1 MPHRPGPLKR
11 CVLSGQIPHALT
23 AKDCAP
29 NDPISCQRFTT
40 PRTPDRNIASYQ
52 RVGYQRAARLSLL
65 VLRLIRLAVLD
76 HAKGLALWFQSAR
89 KRVMVRSRWA
99 TLAKLPL
106 RIACWLMS
114 PNQRSTR
121 LSHEALVGVKCR

>member
-1 MPHRPGPLKR
+1 LK
-11 CVLSGQIPHALT
+11 
-23 AKDCAP
+23 
-29 NDPISCQRFTT
+29 
-40 PRTPDRNIASYQ
+40 IASFN
-52 RVGYQRAARLSLL
+52 VNGITARLPNLL
-65 VLRLIRLAVLD
+65 RWLAETRPDVACLQELKVPHD
-76 HAKGLALWFQSAR
+76 RFP
-89 KRVMVRSRWA
+89 RWA